1 MKIGFIG
8 LGNVGGKLAGSL
20 LRNNFD
26 LTVRDLD
33 ENLTNSLKDLGAK
46 VAKSPKELAEQS
58 DLIITSLPSPEVSA
72 EVMESEDG
80 ILNGLSEKKI
90 WLEMSTTDENEVK
103 RLGKKVIEKKAIPLD
118 GPVSG
123 GCHRAA
129 TGNIA
134 IFVGGERKAFEKI
147 LPALTVMGRKILH
160 TGELG
165 TASVLKVITN
175 YLASAHLVALGEAWT
190 VAKKSNLDLA
200 KTYKGIA
207 ISSGNSFV
215 HETESQVILNGSYNI
230 NFTMDLVLKDTS
242 LFDNLAKKLNAPL
255 EISPQIVEIFKDGQ
269 KKYGSRAWSSMIVK
283 RMEDLNN
290 INFPSDIKKLNDEEL
305 KVLSEE
311 VRSEMIDAV
320 SKTGGH
326 LGAGLGV
333 VELTVAIHATF
344 DTPHDRLIWD
354 VGHQAYPHKILTG
367 RKNKIHTIRQKEGL
381 APFPAISES
390 EFDAFGVGHSSTSI
404 SAALGMTIGS
414 NDKALAVIGDGALT
428 AGMAVDANVLIFERI
443 REEIKLNKGP
453 ARAIELGYEKALSA
467 IIDANIT
474 TFITAV
480 ILFAIGSGPVRGFS
494 VTLGLGIITSVFTA
508 IFVTRLLIVIWFERR
523 RPRKVEV

>member
-33 ENLTNSLKDLGAK
+33 EKLTEPLKDLGAK
-46 VAKSPKELAEQS
+46 VADSPKELAEQT

-72 EVMESEDG
+72 EVMEASDG
-80 ILNGLSEKKI
+80 IINGLSENKI

-103 RLGKKVIEKKAIPLD
+103 RLGKKVIAKKSIPMD

-147 LPALTVMGRKILH
+147 LPALIVMGRKVLH

-165 TASVLKVITN
+165 SASVLKVITN
-175 YLASAHLVALGEAWT
+175 YLASVHLVALGEAWT
-190 VAKKSNLDLA
+190 VAKKSNLDLT
-200 KTYKGIA
+200 KTFKGIA

-230 NFTMDLVLKDTS
+230 NFTMDLVLKDTG
-242 LFDNLAKKLNAPL
+242 LFDSLAKKLGAPL
-255 EISPQIVEIFKDGQ
+255 EISPQIVKIFKDGK

-290 INFPSDIKKLNDEEL
+290 INFRANGFPDELIDYEP
-305 KVLSEE
+305 EE
-311 VRSEMIDAV
+311 
-320 SKTGGH
+320 K
-326 LGAGLGV
+326 
-333 VELTVAIHATF
+333 
-344 DTPHDRLIWD
+344 
-354 VGHQAYPHKILTG
+354 
-367 RKNKIHTIRQKEGL
+367 
-381 APFPAISES
+381 
-390 EFDAFGVGHSSTSI
+390 
-404 SAALGMTIGS
+404 
-414 NDKALAVIGDGALT
+414 
-428 AGMAVDANVLIFERI
+428 
-443 REEIKLNKGP
+443 
-453 ARAIELGYEKALSA
+453 GYE
-467 IIDANIT
+467 I
-474 TFITAV
+474 
-480 ILFAIGSGPVRGFS
+480 
-494 VTLGLGIITSVFTA
+494 
-508 IFVTRLLIVIWFERR
+508 
-523 RPRKVEV
+523 